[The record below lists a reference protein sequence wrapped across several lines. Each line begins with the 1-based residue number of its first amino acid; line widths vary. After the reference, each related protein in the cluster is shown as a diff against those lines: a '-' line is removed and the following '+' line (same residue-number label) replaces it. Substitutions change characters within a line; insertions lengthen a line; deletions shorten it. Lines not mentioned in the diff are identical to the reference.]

1 MPRLPALSGSALVLL
16 GAVCWSLNSPL
27 VKYLTLDPFLIC
39 GLRSLIAG
47 LVLLPFVRPR
57 EIAWNRYLLAY
68 VLAYCALCL
77 SVIVSLSLTSAAIAF
92 GMQYTATIWL
102 FLLYWFQTRYFSRRA
117 FLPVAVIMSGV
128 LCFMLSGGSGDSHPL
143 GNLIAL
149 TEGIFFAGMSLAS
162 KKATRTNALGI
173 TAIGN
178 LFTALAVFVLFP
190 TARAALPA
198 MDGQEWGLML
208 ILGVVQVAGG
218 YGFFNLGVQ
227 KIPARKASVLAL
239 WEMILG
245 PLWVALFLHQYPG
258 PMVLAGFAI
267 ILAGM
272 VLDAKGAVKK

>member
-1 MPRLPALSGSALVLL
+1 MPHFSSLSGSALVLL

-47 LVLLPFVRPR
+47 LALLPFVRPR

-68 VLAYCALCL
+68 ALTYCALCL
-77 SVIVSLSLTSAAIAF
+77 SVIVSLSLTSAAIAI
-92 GMQYTATIWL
+92 GMQYTSTIWL
-102 FLLYWFQTRYFSRRA
+102 FLLYEVQTWHFDRRA
-117 FLPVAVIMSGV
+117 FLPIAVIMVGV

-162 KKATRTNALGI
+162 EKATRTNALGI

-178 LFTALAVFVLFP
+178 LFTALVVFGLFP
-190 TARAALPA
+190 AARAALPA
-198 MDGQEWGLML
+198 MTGQEWGLML
-208 ILGVVQVAGG
+208 ILGLVQVAGG
-218 YGFFNLGVQ
+218 YGFYNLGVQ

-239 WEMILG
+239 WAMILG
-245 PLWVALFLHQYPG
+245 PLWVALFLHQYPSS
-258 PMVLAGFAI
+258 MVLTGFAI
-267 ILAGM
+267 ILMGM
-272 VLDAKGAVKK
+272 VMDAKGTAV